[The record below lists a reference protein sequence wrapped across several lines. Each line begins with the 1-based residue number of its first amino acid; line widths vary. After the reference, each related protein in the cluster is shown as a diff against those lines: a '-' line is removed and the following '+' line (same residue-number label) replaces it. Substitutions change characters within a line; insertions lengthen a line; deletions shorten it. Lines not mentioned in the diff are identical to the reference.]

1 MNSTRG
7 ECLRKKERQFEL
19 GAAQQIVELFVSWMR
34 QRRETFMKRMHVP
47 VQASVV
53 AGVLIGICAA
63 PALADVV
70 WDEDIDGSLS
80 TDRFNT
86 TDFGTLSQGSNNLIC
101 DTQSGIS
108 KFFTFTIA
116 EGEELAAIILDDWIS
131 EDDLGFLG
139 VVQGD
144 FFSVDPANPDVTQLL
159 GYVHHG
165 ETFVGQDILPAM
177 GQGPGSQGFSGPL
190 GAGDYSFW
198 IRQGGSELTT
208 QDLNFVVT
216 PGPGALALLG
226 LGGFAARRRRK

>member
-1 MNSTRG
+1 MNTKAAMMG
-7 ECLRKKERQFEL
+7 
-19 GAAQQIVELFVSWMR
+19 GAAAL
-34 QRRETFMKRMHVP
+34 
-47 VQASVV
+47 
-53 AGVLIGICAA
+53 LAA
-63 PALADVV
+63 TACIADVV

-86 TDFGTLSQGSNNLIC
+86 TNFGTLEAGSNNLIC

-108 KFFTFTIA
+108 KFFTFTIGA
-116 EGEELAAIILDDWIS
+116 GEELSAIILDDWIS

-139 VVQGD
+139 IVTGD

-177 GQGPGSQGFSGPL
+177 GQGPGSQGFVGALGP
-190 GAGDYSFW
+190 GDYSFW
-198 IRQGGSELTT
+198 IRQGGAELTT

-216 PGPGALALLG
+216 PAPGAVALMGLAG
-226 LGGFAARRRRK
+226 VAARRRRR

>member
-1 MNSTRG
+1 MNTKAAMMG
-7 ECLRKKERQFEL
+7 
-19 GAAQQIVELFVSWMR
+19 GAAAL
-34 QRRETFMKRMHVP
+34 
-47 VQASVV
+47 
-53 AGVLIGICAA
+53 LAA
-63 PALADVV
+63 TACIADVV

-86 TDFGTLSQGSNNLIC
+86 TNFGTLEAGSNNLIC

-108 KFFTFTIA
+108 KFFTFTIGA
-116 EGEELAAIILDDWIS
+116 GEELSAIILDDWIS

-139 VVQGD
+139 IVTGD

-177 GQGPGSQGFSGPL
+177 GQGPGSQGFVGALGP
-190 GAGDYSFW
+190 GDYSFW
-198 IRQGGSELTT
+198 IRQGGAQLTT

-216 PGPGALALLG
+216 PAPGAVALMGLAG
-226 LGGFAARRRRK
+226 VAARRRRR

>member
-1 MNSTRG
+1 MRMKAPIGASVLAG
-7 ECLRKKERQFEL
+7 LIIGL
-19 GAAQQIVELFVSWMR
+19 GAG
-34 QRRETFMKRMHVP
+34 P
-47 VQASVV
+47 V
-53 AGVLIGICAA
+53 
-63 PALADVV
+63 LADVV
-70 WDEDIDGSLS
+70 WDEDVDGSLS

-86 TDFGTLSQGSNNLIC
+86 TDFGTLAQGSNNLIC

-139 VVQGD
+139 VVTGD

-177 GQGPGSQGFSGPL
+177 GQGPGSIGFTGALGP
-190 GAGDYSFW
+190 GDYSFW
-198 IRQGGSELTT
+198 IRQGGAELTT

-216 PGPGALALLG
+216 PTPGAIALLG
-226 LGGFAARRRRK
+226 LGGIAARRRRR